1 MKLITIF
8 LFALIVGSSLAI
20 PRKTISKVK
29 PVLNKLNNDL
39 DAENNKVLKQYDM
52 KALYKSL
59 KVFKTQFTKAK
70 TNYEEYKKRYDT
82 VDEDVKKHTI
92 EYQDEKKLITHL
104 YTFIKV
110 YENEDS
116 WIHLNCVCNS
126 SKIYKF

>member
-29 PVLNKLNNDL
+29 PVLDKLNNDL
-39 DAENNKVLKQYDM
+39 DAENNKVLKQNDM
-52 KALYKSL
+52 KALHKSL
-59 KVFKTQFTKAK
+59 NDFKIQFTKAK
-70 TNYEEYKKRYDT
+70 NNYENYQRKYSTADQ
-82 VDEDVKKHTI
+82 DFKKHTI
-92 EYQDEKKLITHL
+92 AYLEEKNLINHL

-116 WIHLNCVCNS
+116 WIHLNCMCNS